1 MERFAV
7 GLIVSN
13 RFGVLNRIAGL
24 YAKRC
29 YNIDYL
35 SVGETEDP
43 EYSRMTIVSTGDE
56 YMKDQV
62 VRQLEKLIDVKAVAL
77 LEPENTVFAQ
87 HMFIKMHL
95 TGTQRGSSKH
105 QVLAL
110 INRYGGK
117 VVDYIT
123 TDARGVAASK
133 PLPLIRYQLRE
144 VTAPAYWQLDP
155 TVHDV
160 TLEYPGQII
169 KLSAYDKPSSLG
181 VSITKR
187 GNAQVMAGQ
196 SMRYDLTVA
205 NTSNVPLESFF
216 WHDKIPYDVARPMT
230 LTTGTY
236 SARLNYRILY
246 KTNYNASYQVLAS
259 NLLTSNNYS
268 FALNAIPM
276 QAGEVVTD
284 IYFDFGKVPVGFQS
298 TANPTLSVMVNG
310 NAVNGYYMVNRADVG
325 GKYQGTW
332 QTATASWVTII
343 RRLWNTPTLPK
354 TGY

>member
-29 YNIDYL
+29 YNIDSL
-35 SVGETEDP
+35 SVGETEGP

-117 VVDYIT
+117 VVDFGEEY
-123 TDARGVAASK
+123 
-133 PLPLIRYQLRE
+133 L
-144 VTAPAYWQLDP
+144 TA
-155 TVHDV
+155 
-160 TLEYPGQII
+160 EI
-169 KLSAYDKPSSLG
+169 
-181 VSITKR
+181 
-187 GNAQVMAGQ
+187 
-196 SMRYDLTVA
+196 
-205 NTSNVPLESFF
+205 
-216 WHDKIPYDVARPMT
+216 
-230 LTTGTY
+230 TGTAEKVD
-236 SARLNYRILY
+236 SFVEKVRGFGILEL
-246 KTNYNASYQVLAS
+246 SRS
-259 NLLTSNNYS
+259 GDI
-268 FALNAIPM
+268 ALGLGIEN
-276 QAGEVVTD
+276 
-284 IYFDFGKVPVGFQS
+284 
-298 TANPTLSVMVNG
+298 TLSISSN
-310 NAVNGYYMVNRADVG
+310 
-325 GKYQGTW
+325 QEE
-332 QTATASWVTII
+332 
-343 RRLWNTPTLPK
+343 
-354 TGY
+354 

>member
-29 YNIDYL
+29 YNIDSL

-117 VVDYIT
+117 VVDFGEEY
-123 TDARGVAASK
+123 
-133 PLPLIRYQLRE
+133 L
-144 VTAPAYWQLDP
+144 TA
-155 TVHDV
+155 
-160 TLEYPGQII
+160 EI
-169 KLSAYDKPSSLG
+169 
-181 VSITKR
+181 
-187 GNAQVMAGQ
+187 
-196 SMRYDLTVA
+196 
-205 NTSNVPLESFF
+205 
-216 WHDKIPYDVARPMT
+216 
-230 LTTGTY
+230 TGTAEKVD
-236 SARLNYRILY
+236 SFVEKVRGFGILEL
-246 KTNYNASYQVLAS
+246 SRS
-259 NLLTSNNYS
+259 GDI
-268 FALNAIPM
+268 ALGLGIEN
-276 QAGEVVTD
+276 
-284 IYFDFGKVPVGFQS
+284 
-298 TANPTLSVMVNG
+298 TLSISSN
-310 NAVNGYYMVNRADVG
+310 
-325 GKYQGTW
+325 QE
-332 QTATASWVTII
+332 Q
-343 RRLWNTPTLPK
+343 
-354 TGY
+354 

>member
-29 YNIDYL
+29 YNIDSL

-77 LEPENTVFAQ
+77 LDPENTVFAQ

-117 VVDYIT
+117 VVDFGEEY
-123 TDARGVAASK
+123 
-133 PLPLIRYQLRE
+133 L
-144 VTAPAYWQLDP
+144 TA
-155 TVHDV
+155 
-160 TLEYPGQII
+160 EI
-169 KLSAYDKPSSLG
+169 
-181 VSITKR
+181 
-187 GNAQVMAGQ
+187 
-196 SMRYDLTVA
+196 
-205 NTSNVPLESFF
+205 
-216 WHDKIPYDVARPMT
+216 
-230 LTTGTY
+230 TGTAEKVD
-236 SARLNYRILY
+236 SFVEKVRGFGILEL
-246 KTNYNASYQVLAS
+246 SRS
-259 NLLTSNNYS
+259 GDI
-268 FALNAIPM
+268 ALGLGIEN
-276 QAGEVVTD
+276 
-284 IYFDFGKVPVGFQS
+284 
-298 TANPTLSVMVNG
+298 TLSISSN
-310 NAVNGYYMVNRADVG
+310 
-325 GKYQGTW
+325 QEE
-332 QTATASWVTII
+332 
-343 RRLWNTPTLPK
+343 
-354 TGY
+354 

>member
-29 YNIDYL
+29 YNIDSL

-117 VVDYIT
+117 VVDFGEEY
-123 TDARGVAASK
+123 
-133 PLPLIRYQLRE
+133 L
-144 VTAPAYWQLDP
+144 TA
-155 TVHDV
+155 
-160 TLEYPGQII
+160 EI
-169 KLSAYDKPSSLG
+169 
-181 VSITKR
+181 
-187 GNAQVMAGQ
+187 
-196 SMRYDLTVA
+196 
-205 NTSNVPLESFF
+205 
-216 WHDKIPYDVARPMT
+216 
-230 LTTGTY
+230 TGTAEKVD
-236 SARLNYRILY
+236 SFVEKVRGFGILEL
-246 KTNYNASYQVLAS
+246 SRS
-259 NLLTSNNYS
+259 GDI
-268 FALNAIPM
+268 ALGLGIEN
-276 QAGEVVTD
+276 
-284 IYFDFGKVPVGFQS
+284 
-298 TANPTLSVMVNG
+298 TLSISSN
-310 NAVNGYYMVNRADVG
+310 
-325 GKYQGTW
+325 QEE
-332 QTATASWVTII
+332 
-343 RRLWNTPTLPK
+343 
-354 TGY
+354 

>member
-29 YNIDYL
+29 YNIDSL

-95 TGTQRGSSKH
+95 TGTRRGSSKH

-117 VVDYIT
+117 VVDFGEEY
-123 TDARGVAASK
+123 
-133 PLPLIRYQLRE
+133 L
-144 VTAPAYWQLDP
+144 TA
-155 TVHDV
+155 
-160 TLEYPGQII
+160 EI
-169 KLSAYDKPSSLG
+169 
-181 VSITKR
+181 
-187 GNAQVMAGQ
+187 
-196 SMRYDLTVA
+196 
-205 NTSNVPLESFF
+205 
-216 WHDKIPYDVARPMT
+216 
-230 LTTGTY
+230 TGTAEKVD
-236 SARLNYRILY
+236 SFVEKVRGFGILEL
-246 KTNYNASYQVLAS
+246 SRS
-259 NLLTSNNYS
+259 GDI
-268 FALNAIPM
+268 ALGLGIEN
-276 QAGEVVTD
+276 
-284 IYFDFGKVPVGFQS
+284 
-298 TANPTLSVMVNG
+298 TLSISSN
-310 NAVNGYYMVNRADVG
+310 
-325 GKYQGTW
+325 QEE
-332 QTATASWVTII
+332 
-343 RRLWNTPTLPK
+343 
-354 TGY
+354 